1 MTRLAYAL
9 VLFLAFTLPAAAH
22 VGSTTTL
29 GFVSG
34 FLHPLT
40 GLDHLFAMLAL
51 GLWAAVLSGRSL
63 WLLPLVFLL
72 SMAAGALV
80 PQLMPQLAPLS
91 LVSEWLVLASAI
103 FIPAA
108 AFLPLRLDL
117 RAALPLTVLFALAHG
132 HAHGGELP
140 LSLSDMRPAL
150 GFLAATAM
158 LHLIGVL
165 AYRTSRTDVRARRA
179 TS

>member
-1 MTRLAYAL
+1 MTRLAYTL
-9 VLFLAFTLPAAAH
+9 VLFIASTLPAAAH
-22 VGSTTTL
+22 VGAAPTL
-29 GFVSG
+29 GFMSG

-40 GLDHLFAMLAL
+40 GLDHLIAMLAL
-51 GLWAAVLSGRSL
+51 GLWAGVLAGRSL

-72 SMAAGALV
+72 SMAAGALA
-80 PQLMPQLAPLS
+80 PQLAPLS
-91 LVSEWLVLASAI
+91 LASEWLVLASAI

-108 AFLPLRLDL
+108 ALLPLRLDL

-140 LSLSDMRPAL
+140 LSVSNMRAGL
-150 GFLAATAM
+150 GVLAATAV

-165 AYRTSRTDVRARRA
+165 AYRTSSTDVRARRA